1 MEHQGTERS
10 TGSRWL
16 AGLLGCLLPGLGQVY
31 NRQFRKGLHVNLLW
45 WGAVW
50 MTLFAVGG
58 LAVAPF
64 NLVLALP
71 WTDVHFAWSP
81 AARNPASLESGVHRG
96 RFTR

>member
-16 AGLLGCLLPGLGQVY
+16 AVLLGLLLPGLGQVY
-31 NRQFRKGLHVNLLW
+31 NRQFRKGLHVNLLG
-45 WGAVW
+45 WGAWWV
-50 MTLFAVGG
+50 TLFAVGG

-71 WTDVHFAWSP
+71 WIPCFY
-81 AARNPASLESGVHRG
+81 
-96 RFTR
+96 F